1 MNAPFNLNRP
11 SLGGIRITGAASR
24 DIEAARQ
31 GFLGYI
37 EELGLGRYVRTVEE
51 PDEPRCSIRFKLRR
65 EYAGEWSP
73 ACDTTQ
79 LCHQLGLDTQNRGA
93 DLEREIV
100 LSMLLGP
107 LPFHF
112 PSCDE
117 LSSAVRIRKNIV
129 EAARK
134 TALAFDTSE
143 AERPSEYWT
152 YVQGRGFILLPG
164 KPLIEALQ
172 KATQP
177 EESGHLYSF
186 SCYRATE
193 YVTLLAVAQELS
205 VCNPELY
212 DKLQHHWESRAIMS
226 GEFHEVFLR
235 EHGTMTDPLP
245 LKYFVPGDRTW
256 FRNPDDHSSDVT
268 GYEGS
273 WVMYLGGGLFTNFW
287 KRAEPYTLTSKCI
300 EMYHWR
306 NATYH
311 DDDGALRINESV
323 VEENVRETLT
333 DRSEVD
339 RILAMMMRHR
349 EPSGVYR
356 DGGCIDTTRE
366 YVRWVRPSTA
376 DLVIPAH

>member
-1 MNAPFNLNRP
+1 MNAGCNGNQP
-11 SLGGIRITGAASR
+11 SLGGIRITGRASR

-37 EELGLGRYVRTVEE
+37 EDLGLGRYVKVAEE
-51 PDEPRCSIRFKLRR
+51 PNESRCSIRFKLRR
-65 EYAGEWSP
+65 EYAGEWCPS
-73 ACDTTQ
+73 CDTTQ
-79 LCHQLGLDTQNRGA
+79 LCQQLGLDTQNSGA
-93 DLEREIV
+93 DLEREIL

-117 LSSAVRIRKNIV
+117 LSSAVHIRKNIV

-134 TALAFDTSE
+134 TALSFHTSE
-143 AERPSEYWT
+143 AERPAEYWT
-152 YVQGRGFILLPG
+152 YVQGRGFTLLPG
-164 KPLIEALQ
+164 KSLITALQ

-177 EESGHLYSF
+177 DESGQLYSF

-193 YVTLLAVAQELS
+193 YVILLAVAQELES
-205 VCNPELY
+205 CNPELF

-235 EHGTMTDPLP
+235 EHGSMTEPLP

-287 KRAEPYTLTSKCI
+287 KRTEPYTLTTKCV
-300 EMYHWR
+300 EVYHWR
-306 NATYH
+306 NATYQ
-311 DDDGALRINESV
+311 DDAGELRIDESK
-323 VEENVRETLT
+323 VEKNVRDSLQDST
-333 DRSEVD
+333 EVD
-339 RILAMMMRHR
+339 RILAKMMRHR
-349 EPSGVYR
+349 EPSGVYLN
-356 DGGCIDTTRE
+356 GGCIDTTRE
-366 YVRWVRPSTA
+366 YVRWVRPDTG
-376 DLVIPAH
+376 DLVIPEH